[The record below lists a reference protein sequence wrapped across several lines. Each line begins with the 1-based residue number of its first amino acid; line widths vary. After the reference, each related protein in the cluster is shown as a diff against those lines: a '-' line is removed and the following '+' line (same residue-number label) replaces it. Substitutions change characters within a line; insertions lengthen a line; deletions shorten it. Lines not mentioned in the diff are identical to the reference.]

1 MVLDQVTV
9 RNLELVEA
17 AGASDDPAATL
28 VKAIDETATGMGAR
42 LLRSWI
48 LRPQIDREE
57 IEARL
62 AAVAEMKS
70 RTIAREEIR
79 RELVSVLDIERL
91 TSRITLGIATPRDL
105 TALKGSLDRIPRLRG
120 LFSSDESSEA
130 EIASRLRTLRDELD
144 EMADVREIIGR
155 GIADDPPAV
164 ASEARRHYPSQIR
177 SRTG

>member
-70 RTIAREEIR
+70 RTIARKKFEENWR
-79 RELVSVLDIERL
+79 AFS
-91 TSRITLGIATPRDL
+91 TSNG
-105 TALKGSLDRIPRLRG
+105 
-120 LFSSDESSEA
+120 
-130 EIASRLRTLRDELD
+130 
-144 EMADVREIIGR
+144 
-155 GIADDPPAV
+155 
-164 ASEARRHYPSQIR
+164 
-177 SRTG
+177 